1 MPEFLYKAHI
11 TKYKR
16 RGINDYD
23 AQMIVLDELQ
33 RNGDIFFK
41 EVE

>member
-1 MPEFLYKAHI
+1 MPEFLYKGHI

-16 RGINDYD
+16 RGYNDYD
-23 AQMIVLDELQ
+23 AQMIVLEELQ
-33 RNGDIFFK
+33 HNGDIFLK